1 MSTFVASSN
10 TIAHDDLPV
19 PGVLRELV
27 DYLTG
32 LHDRASLK
40 TLEQLL
46 RAARVTRADLEP
58 FLRFGTRGYVRNVI
72 RRSEHFELLALCWRS
87 GHVTPIHD
95 HRGSSCAFKVI
106 HGTGT
111 EVRFALTPSGL
122 IEPVATIKM
131 EPGYVCSAE
140 DDDIHQIA
148 NMQAPG
154 QDVVTMHI
162 YTPPIRKMHTYTFG
176 SPVVVAVEE
185 TGLCD
190 GEGV

>member
-1 MSTFVASSN
+1 MSTLVASHN
-10 TIAHDDLPV
+10 TVTHDDLPV

-27 DYLTG
+27 DYLSG
-32 LHDRASLK
+32 LHERASLK

-46 RAARVTRADLEP
+46 RSARMTRADLEP

-87 GHVTPIHD
+87 AHVTPIHD
-95 HRGSSCAFKVI
+95 HRGSSCAFKIIQGV
-106 HGTGT
+106 GT
-111 EVRFALTPSGL
+111 EVRFRVTPSGL
-122 IEPVATIKM
+122 IEPAATIQM
-131 EPGYVCSAE
+131 ESGYVCSAE

-154 QDVVTMHI
+154 QDLITMHI
-162 YTPPIRKMHTYTFG
+162 YTPPIRKMRTYTFG
-176 SPVVVAVEE
+176 TPTVVPVCVDEF
-185 TGLCD
+185 CD